1 MKTKVKV
8 GDLVSVRPHIANAKS
23 PHTLNTKMLLIDGS
37 MGVVISKL
45 NGNGYYDVML
55 SNGKVIFTAYA
66 NLEVISESR

>member
-8 GDLVSVRPHIANAKS
+8 GDLVHVRPHIANSSTTGRKV
-23 PHTLNTKMLLIDGS
+23 LLADGAT
-37 MGVVISKL
+37 GVVISRL

-55 SNGKVIFTAYA
+55 NSGKVIFTGYA